1 MFEKANTN
9 LSSMELAQ
17 KSLCL
22 PNERIVYLTPGTC
35 RLTSHPY
42 MYVSLFQGAYI
53 VLQTIN
59 DCIYMKSKISIQEEN
74 LYLS

>member
-1 MFEKANTN
+1 MSFFFVKLVEKVNQLVFFFFFFFAFNF
-9 LSSMELAQ
+9 
-17 KSLCL
+17 
-22 PNERIVYLTPGTC
+22 TPIC
-35 RLTSHPY
+35 A
-42 MYVSLFQGAYI
+42 LFQGAYI

>member
-1 MFEKANTN
+1 MSFFFCK
-9 LSSMELAQ
+9 LSGESESVFFFFFFFL
-17 KSLCL
+17 L
-22 PNERIVYLTPGTC
+22 
-35 RLTSHPY
+35 LTSHP
-42 MYVSLFQGAYI
+42 YVSLFQGAYI